1 MRNQTTSEIER
12 FLESP
17 PDGAYAEAYQILRN
31 REDAREA
38 VAQAVAN
45 AWEHAHGYRGDASI
59 ETWFIRIVR
68 NEALTELRRR
78 AGVARRSPELARRTP
93 VVHTPESALLA
104 RERQRWLR
112 RALRSLP
119 GELRDTIQCVYGRG
133 MTIDATA
140 QRLGVPTGC
149 CKARAWRA
157 LRFLGKKLAGVSPV
171 RAPIV
176 RRCEIWHRVGVR

>member
-1 MRNQTTSEIER
+1 MV
-12 FLESP
+12 
-17 PDGAYAEAYQILRN
+17 LRN

-45 AWEHAHGYRGDASI
+45 AWEHAGEYRGDAAI

-68 NEALTELRRR
+68 NEARTELSGR
-78 AGVARRSPELARRTP
+78 AGMVRRSPELAGRTP
-93 VVHTPESALLA
+93 AVRTPEAALLA

-119 GELRDTIQCVYGRG
+119 GELRETIQCVYWHG
-133 MTIDATA
+133 MTIDDAA
-140 QRLGVPTGC
+140 QCLGVPSGC

-171 RAPIV
+171 RTVVV
-176 RRCEIWHRVGVR
+176 RRCEI

>member
-1 MRNQTTSEIER
+1 MV
-12 FLESP
+12 
-17 PDGAYAEAYQILRN
+17 LRN

-45 AWEHAHGYRGDASI
+45 AWEHAGEYRGDAAI

-78 AGVARRSPELARRTP
+78 AGIARRTP
-93 VVHTPESALLA
+93 EFARRTPMVRTPESLLIA

-119 GELRDTIQCVYGRG
+119 GELRDTIQCVYGYG
-133 MTIDATA
+133 MTIDDAA
-140 QRLGVPTGC
+140 RRLGVPTGC
-149 CKARAWRA
+149 CTARAWRA
-157 LRFLGKKLAGVSPV
+157 LRFLGKKLADVSPI
-171 RAPIV
+171 RASVV
-176 RRCEIWHRVGVR
+176 RRYEISLPQRWSQNEQ